1 MKRLFKVLI
10 PSMKNDFEFVV
21 LIYNFRLSVTIKN
34 ANVNVIEYDVLMVIP
49 ILKGNVVRIYNSP
62 RCCNRDKYLKVS
74 LGNWED
80 KVFG

>member
-1 MKRLFKVLI
+1 
-10 PSMKNDFEFVV
+10 
-21 LIYNFRLSVTIKN
+21 
-34 ANVNVIEYDVLMVIP
+34 MVIS